1 MDPKNVSLASDRRWL
16 PDIYTPQP
24 LQIPLP
30 SPSSFWQLI
39 AGVLVL
45 PIISYQGKQAC
56 LSRIFAARVSS
67 YQIRQSSPS
76 YSGNEAGMN
85 EPELGRYGIIW
96 LDLTCLILDFTL
108 ITGCNC
114 CDSVRGPRLNGLSGF
129 GQKVATNL
137 QLESQCLASPERI
150 GEQRCRD
157 IYLYSTSTQPRGSRR
172 GLLPHQAKSQSQSH
186 FNECCSWSCC
196 ISIAKPMGKAH
207 HPDGVLGDFD
217 SRASI
222 HVGRKSVRSIL
233 VMAVP
238 VVGSSLGSRQE
249 ASASKKSPRRL
260 YSQCVLV
267 SGPNG
272 SQHTPKAKP

>member
-1 MDPKNVSLASDRRWL
+1 MSHRIASIRCAGLPYAPWLTPAGYLPIYHFWTPKTFPLASDRRWA

-24 LQIPLP
+24 LQMPLP

-114 CDSVRGPRLNGLSGF
+114 CDSVRGPRLNGLSGY

-137 QLESQCLASPERI
+137 QLEFQCLASRERI

-157 IYLYSTSTQPRGSRR
+157 IYLYSTSTQPPGISSW
-172 GLLPHQAKSQSQSH
+172 LTTPSSQ
-186 FNECCSWSCC
+186 
-196 ISIAKPMGKAH
+196 
-207 HPDGVLGDFD
+207 
-217 SRASI
+217 
-222 HVGRKSVRSIL
+222 
-233 VMAVP
+233 
-238 VVGSSLGSRQE
+238 
-249 ASASKKSPRRL
+249 
-260 YSQCVLV
+260 VLV
-267 SGPNG
+267 SVSLGE
-272 SQHTPKAKP
+272 